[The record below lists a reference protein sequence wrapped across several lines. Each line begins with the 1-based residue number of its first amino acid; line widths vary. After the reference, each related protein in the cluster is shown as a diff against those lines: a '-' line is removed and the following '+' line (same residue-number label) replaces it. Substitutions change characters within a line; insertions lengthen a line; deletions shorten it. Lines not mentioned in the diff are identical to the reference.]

1 MSTRRMTQ
9 ATDRQSHNKR
19 SALPLYARG
28 QVPPPRALRVDG
40 LVRHTLMLHVAD
52 LQALAEQ
59 TLVDDFT
66 CLEGWSVPKLR
77 WHGTPLA
84 AVLDLAQVEPGAQ
97 WVQASATEGLQTFS
111 LPLPLAEA
119 RTALLAYE
127 LDGQPLAPQHGG
139 PLRLVVPRRE
149 CFTSIKWLDHLEVCA
164 EPGMNSAHAIATS
177 RLRRSPA
184 MPASGRVAELA

>member
-1 MSTRRMTQ
+1 MTQ
-9 ATDRQSHNKR
+9 ATEPQSHNKR
-19 SALPLYARG
+19 SALPLYVRE
-28 QVPPPRALRVDG
+28 PPLPPKALRVDG
-40 LVRHTLMLHVAD
+40 LVRRMLILRVAD

-66 CLEGWSVPKLR
+66 CLEGWSVPGVR

-97 WVQASATEGLQTFS
+97 WVQASATERTQTFS

-127 LDGQPLAPQHGG
+127 LNGQPLAHEHGG
-139 PLRLVVPRRE
+139 PLRLVVPRRK

-164 EPGMNSAHAIATS
+164 EPGANSAHAIATS

-184 MPASGRVAELA
+184 MPSSGSVAKMA